1 MGSNQAK
8 SIAVSKAYG
17 HLPVIHSNYFQNFIH
32 SQTLTRMITQS
43 YFYPKQPSAGILLT
57 NVLQNF
63 AKFT

>member
-32 SQTLTRMITQS
+32 SQTLTRMITKS
-43 YFYPKQPSAGILLT
+43 YFYPKQTSAGI
-57 NVLQNF
+57 QMF
-63 AKFT
+63 